1 MVMADNFNFELVS
14 PERLLVSGSVSE
26 VVIPA
31 TEGEMTVMAN
41 HAPTMTTIKPGV
53 VTVKAADGKKDRYV
67 VFGGFADIIP
77 TGCTLLAESAVHV
90 DEFNSDD
97 ITRRIDVAR
106 TAKGR
111 DRAAHRLA
119 TAPRDRRFPYMQ
131 ALLRGDMLGVVCD
144 AEGMFCRGQLD
155 IQRSEDQDIGRERCD
170 AGSLLLYENVN
181 DAPADGGHRQHRF
194 LQR

>member
-1 MVMADNFNFELVS
+1 MADNFNFELVS
-14 PERLLVSGSVSE
+14 PERLLLSEQVIE

-53 VTVKAADGKKDRYV
+53 VTVKLASGQVSKYV

-90 DEFNSDD
+90 DDFNSDD

-106 TAKGR
+106 KELEHVKSDDQKFGIETY
-111 DRAAHRLA
+111 LA
-119 TAPRDRRFPYMQ
+119 ELTTLQGIVM
-131 ALLRGDMLGVVCD
+131 
-144 AEGMFCRGQLD
+144 
-155 IQRSEDQDIGRERCD
+155 
-170 AGSLLLYENVN
+170 
-181 DAPADGGHRQHRF
+181 PA
-194 LQR
+194 